1 MSKQAYIVPAFG
13 RALDRL
19 KPYGLP
25 LLRIT
30 AGVVFMAHGYGKVQ
44 AGFFGDGLDGLAGAL
59 AEKGFQPGIM
69 WAYLAA
75 LNEFFGGLAI
85 ALGLFTRL
93 FAIPA
98 ALMMWLITVAYK
110 GLGNFFAHQGGIEYD
125 LVLAVIFTVLA
136 ILGGGGY
143 SIDSRLKKTF

>member
-1 MSKQAYIVPAFG
+1 MSKQAYIVPALG
-13 RALDRL
+13 KALDRL
-19 KPYGLP
+19 QPYGLP

-30 AGVVFMAHGYGKVQ
+30 AGVVFMAHGYSKIK

-59 AEKGFQPGIM
+59 EGKGFHPGIM
-69 WAYLAA
+69 WVYLAM

-110 GLGNFFAHQGGIEYD
+110 GLGTFFAHQGGFEYD

-136 ILGGGGY
+136 ILGSGGY
-143 SIDSRLKKTF
+143 SVDSKLKKTF